1 MWPGLT
7 SSTRGEGN
15 RCDLIAPERW
25 SIHRIFGGSIELID
39 SVGRETCRHWI
50 VMVGQAITIVILS
63 IKLLKDSRC
72 ATRRKKSNL
81 PSYQSTCQTDKKQ
94 VSIVAEINNVRFLRQ
109 FLNKMGKVRE
119 ERSVA
124 NRALAPVCKHIL
136 RFVVGSKQGIN
147 VHIAFLV

>member
-1 MWPGLT
+1 
-7 SSTRGEGN
+7 
-15 RCDLIAPERW
+15 
-25 SIHRIFGGSIELID
+25 
-39 SVGRETCRHWI
+39 
-50 VMVGQAITIVILS
+50 MVGQAITIVILS